1 MRIRELMRKT
11 SSAGIAS
18 VMLAAGSMIMA
29 TAIPAQDVVEGPV
42 VTTKE
47 LNKLSRM
54 NRVQSNETVVEAAK
68 EHKKLNTFV
77 KAVEKAGLAETLEKS
92 SGLYTVFA
100 PTDAAFEKLPAEKL
114 NKLMN
119 NPEELAKVLKAHV
132 VTGELLSEE
141 LVDLYTEAN
150 PEVLDSP
157 SPEKVEKM
165 EKKAEKKEGLQ
176 PGEVSLAE
184 TVDNDPGTAPESY
197 REGDSREALTEAE
210 ASVPA
215 ERRRAEVVEENI
227 EVSEEYIRAETATN
241 AWMIDKKRIL
251 TEQADFQRGVVED
264 LKEQRRQDYWKKEK
278 KAGEE
283 KMAQKRLVVEKA
295 PGMIPVTEDPE
306 QDSAHFMT
314 IGGEKVY
321 VTRKGG
327 DYGIENAKFVETDI
341 RTRNGVIHVVDSMI
355 MPHHEKMEKE
365 KKDQKEQ
372 MKEKAEY

>member
-157 SPEKVEKM
+157 SPEKAEKM

-184 TVDNDPGTAPESY
+184 TVDNDPGTTPESY